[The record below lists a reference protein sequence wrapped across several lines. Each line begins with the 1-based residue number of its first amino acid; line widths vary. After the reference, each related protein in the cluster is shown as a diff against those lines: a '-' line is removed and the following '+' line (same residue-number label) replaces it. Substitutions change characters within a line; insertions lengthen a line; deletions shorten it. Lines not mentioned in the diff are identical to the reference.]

1 MGQINQGGAIGILFP
16 MEFEAEPIWKKLGG
30 SSQVES
36 GFETIRGTWDGVT
49 ILSARIGMG
58 HLGQENKVDN

>member
-1 MGQINQGGAIGILFP
+1 MGPINQGGAIGILFP

-30 SSQVES
+30 RSRVES
-36 GFETIRGTWDGVT
+36 GFETIRGTWNGLT

-58 HLGQENKVDN
+58 HSGQ